1 VSPQRVMT
9 LETKE
14 AFKSNII
21 NLMTSVDPKI
31 VPTIKEMIVA
41 ICKEGGGYA
50 NSWPDL
56 MKVKTRT
63 LISLYSSLPP
73 FS

>member
-1 VSPQRVMT
+1 MT
-9 LETKE
+9 LETKN

-21 NLMTSVDPKI
+21 NVMTSVDAKI

-41 ICKEGGGYA
+41 ICKEGGGYG

-56 MKVKTRT
+56 MKV
-63 LISLYSSLPP
+63 INEP
-73 FS
+73 